1 MLQINKN
8 LQTYFFQFA
17 HRSQLEDRLVGC
29 YAGKAAEVLFLE
41 NYSAEINLS
50 DLGSED
56 IEFAQNLITLM
67 IDHWYL
73 YSKTITIQ
81 NNSKILNN
89 FNEKEYFDQT
99 DKQQSLNQLAL
110 NSEINLELE
119 LEEFTNTFNRRET
132 EHLVQQQSQ
141 TFFPSSV
148 WQSQVATE
156 FEFATRIFSD
166 WYRIYLPDPQQVER
180 NLEWIPPDEYYQ
192 TNSFLMSTDD
202 NWNKELENS
211 KGYLTSSLMLQ
222 SYNQAIKLLDNNREN
237 LDLLVS
243 KLLKD
248 EIIRTPDL
256 KFLLKDLKSSTSKQI
271 HSNDKISNDW
281 GSNSRRPIGKK
292 I

>member
-1 MLQINKN
+1 
-8 LQTYFFQFA
+8 
-17 HRSQLEDRLVGC
+17 
-29 YAGKAAEVLFLE
+29 
-41 NYSAEINLS
+41 
-50 DLGSED
+50 
-56 IEFAQNLITLM
+56 M
-67 IDHWYL
+67 I
-73 YSKTITIQ
+73 
-81 NNSKILNN
+81 
-89 FNEKEYFDQT
+89 
-99 DKQQSLNQLAL
+99 
-110 NSEINLELE
+110 
-119 LEEFTNTFNRRET
+119 
-132 EHLVQQQSQ
+132 
-141 TFFPSSV
+141 
-148 WQSQVATE
+148 VATE
-156 FEFATRIFSD
+156 FEFSTRLFSD

-202 NWNKELENS
+202 NWNKQLENS

>member
-1 MLQINKN
+1 
-8 LQTYFFQFA
+8 
-17 HRSQLEDRLVGC
+17 
-29 YAGKAAEVLFLE
+29 
-41 NYSAEINLS
+41 
-50 DLGSED
+50 
-56 IEFAQNLITLM
+56 M

-89 FNEKEYFDQT
+89 FNEKEYFDKT

-148 WQSQVATE
+148 LQSQVATE

-166 WYRIYLPDPQQVER
+166 WYRIYLPDPQQIER
-180 NLEWIPPDEYYQ
+180 NLEWIPPDEYYH
-192 TNSFLMSTDD
+192 TNSLLESI
-202 NWNKELENS
+202 NWNDEIENS
-211 KGYLTSSLMLQ
+211 KSFLTSSLMLQ
-222 SYNQAIKLLDNNREN
+222 SYNKALQLLDNNREY

-243 KLLKD
+243 KLLKE
-248 EIIRTPDL
+248 EILRKPDL
-256 KFLLKDLKSSTSKQI
+256 NELLKNLQVSSNKNDSIEIFKS
-271 HSNDKISNDW
+271 W
-281 GSNSRRPIGKK
+281 GKK
-292 I
+292 SNRKKRRSIKLK